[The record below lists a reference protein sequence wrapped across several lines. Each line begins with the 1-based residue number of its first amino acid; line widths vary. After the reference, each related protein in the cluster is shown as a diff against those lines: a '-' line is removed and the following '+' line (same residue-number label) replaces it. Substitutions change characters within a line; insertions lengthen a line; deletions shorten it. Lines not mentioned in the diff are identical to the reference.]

1 VREAVCHLL
10 VALLQG
16 VAEPCPDRPL
26 RR

>member
-1 VREAVCHLL
+1 
-10 VALLQG
+10 LLQG